1 MHKRYKKIQRYL
13 HIINSFI
20 NDEISLFSF
29 LLLCSISSILSIH
42 SPFFLF
48 YREVGAKNKYA
59 QKVQKDPAISAYNKV
74 YQTKIMRTRRNP
86 DNKELKEQFEN
97 FKLRGT
103 VHFYLQYPLITYSIS
118 PICLYL
124 PYI

>member
-1 MHKRYKKIQRYL
+1 MPIKTCENDGMY
-13 HIINSFI
+13 FI
-20 NDEISLFSF
+20 PNYRIDEIY
-29 LLLCSISSILSIH
+29 CDYKHIDGTTC
-42 SPFFLF
+42 
-48 YREVGAKNKYA
+48 REVGAKNKYA

-103 VHFYLQYPLITYSIS
+103 ALKNAYLSDRISLKQYNSLLEIVANDKTNNEIDK
-118 PICLYL
+118 LL
-124 PYI
+124 N